1 GRDAATGGSG
11 KRVRVLIVM
20 AEVAI
25 SLVLL
30 IGAGLL
36 INSFLRLR
44 NVDPGF
50 RADNLLT
57 MKIVLPEP
65 KYEEME
71 RRSVFYTEL
80 INRVQSLAGVRSAA
94 VTSNLP
100 LYRQGNSI
108 GVGIEGQPDPPPG
121 QERIVVTRI
130 ISPGYFDTMTIPLL
144 RGRQLSEQDTD
155 TAPNVV
161 VISE

>member
-1 GRDAATGGSG
+1 
-11 KRVRVLIVM
+11 
-20 AEVAI
+20 
-25 SLVLL
+25 
-30 IGAGLL
+30 
-36 INSFLRLR
+36 
-44 NVDPGF
+44 
-50 RADNLLT
+50 
-57 MKIVLPEP
+57 
-65 KYEEME
+65 
-71 RRSVFYTEL
+71 
-80 INRVQSLAGVRSAA
+80 VRSAA

-121 QERIVVTRI
+121 QERIIVTRI

-161 VISE
+161 VISEAMARRYWPAEEAVGKRIGIGEIRKPEDWFQVVGVVKDVRQF